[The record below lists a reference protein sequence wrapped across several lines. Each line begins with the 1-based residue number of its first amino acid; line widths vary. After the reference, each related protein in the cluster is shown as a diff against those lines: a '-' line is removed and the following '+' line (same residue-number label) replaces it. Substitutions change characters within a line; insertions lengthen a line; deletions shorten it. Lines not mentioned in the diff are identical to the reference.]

1 MMRTMTN
8 RRQITEVASA
18 KMLQG
23 NSSCGRVN
31 ALVRT
36 CVECVSVLAYVR
48 YVRTVNAHDSGSEH
62 TCAFTLGRSLSVYIE
77 GALGVDYHRVKR
89 RSFIF
94 DRH

>member
-8 RRQITEVASA
+8 RGQVTEVASA

-23 NSSCGRVN
+23 NGSCARVDV
-31 ALVRT
+31 LVRS
-36 CVECVSVLAYVR
+36 CVECVSVFAYVG
-48 YVRTVNAHDSGSEH
+48 TVNMQDSGSEH
-62 TCAFTLGRSLSVYIE
+62 TCALNFGSNIRIE
-77 GALGVDYHRVKR
+77 RALGVDYHRVKR

>member
-8 RRQITEVASA
+8 RGQVTEVASA

-36 CVECVSVLAYVR
+36 CVECVSVFAYVG
-48 YVRTVNAHDSGSEH
+48 TVNVDDSGSEH
-62 TCAFTLGRSLSVYIE
+62 TSAFTLGSNLNSCIE
-77 GALGVDYHRVKR
+77 RALTVDYHRVKR
-89 RSFIF
+89 RGFIF
-94 DRH
+94 DHR